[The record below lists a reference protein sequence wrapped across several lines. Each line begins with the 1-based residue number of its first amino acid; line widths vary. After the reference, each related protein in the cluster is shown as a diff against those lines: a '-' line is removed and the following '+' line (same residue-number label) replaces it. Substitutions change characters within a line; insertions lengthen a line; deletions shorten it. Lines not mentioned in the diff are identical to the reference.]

1 MTLKL
6 SKSQRKGIDFYP
18 VEQAVY
24 VPSTKNIKYP
34 ISRKQYN
41 KRVDEV
47 RDYLSDRFGGYTSIR
62 GIGGYKM
69 GKRLVKENVVK
80 VVSFSTRKDFREHKP
95 ELIKKLKSWGKKWGQ
110 NSMGYEYEGD
120 LYYFPKAKGRKK

>member
-80 VVSFSTRKDFREHKP
+80 VVSFSIRKDFREHK
-95 ELIKKLKSWGKKWGQ
+95 LLVAKKVGWRRSKSGHR
-110 NSMGYEYEGD
+110 
-120 LYYFPKAKGRKK
+120 YFENRRNRSDVSRKRRL